1 MRVNS
6 PPPALA
12 NRTLTPRPSL
22 GDVALNTGGVGADL
36 LHRRVEL
43 GLAAAGDEDVRAFF
57 HEPLRDGQAD
67 PARPAGDDGD
77 LSVQSRHRET
87 FFVAASVG

>member
-1 MRVNS
+1 MSKCCSETSSMRVNS

-43 GLAAAGDEDVRAFF
+43 GLAAAGDEDVRA
-57 HEPLRDGQAD
+57 LVANRCAV
-67 PARPAGDDGD
+67 ARPIPVVSSGARAT
-77 LSVQSRHRET
+77 SAPPCRT
-87 FFVAASVG
+87 